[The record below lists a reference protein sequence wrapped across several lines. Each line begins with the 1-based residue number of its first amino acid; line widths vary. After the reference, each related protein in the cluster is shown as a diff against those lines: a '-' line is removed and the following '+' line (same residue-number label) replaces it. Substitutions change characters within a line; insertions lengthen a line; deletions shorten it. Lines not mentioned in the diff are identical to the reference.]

1 MKRNIY
7 DHAARAASISS
18 DSRSHKHTLL
28 SGDPEILQR
37 RISRFP
43 DFYTSRFVDFHI
55 SGNLENWKSGNLK
68 ILQAFVVTAGATSIS
83 CYRKIQKS
91 YIAGW
96 SGNADGGGNID
107 CNKRTETETTR

>member
-1 MKRNIY
+1 MVSGGLWWS
-7 DHAARAASISS
+7 HMVGS
-18 DSRSHKHTLL
+18 DGRG
-28 SGDPEILQR
+28 SGSPGFSE
-37 RISRFP
+37 P
-43 DFYTSRFVDFHI
+43 
-55 SGNLENWKSGNLK
+55 
-68 ILQAFVVTAGATSIS
+68 QALVVTAGATSIS